1 MSEFEI
7 SHLWDIN
14 PNIGTTILFDTQ
26 DSVSYEFTIPDVYSL
41 TYSVNIDGDQCNY
54 DTSIEFNIGVIAD
67 IIAPSTICLGKDF
80 IVSSE
85 VDGWSSDHTYLWS
98 SESELII
105 GTESVSYTHLTL
117 PTNREV

>member
-1 MSEFEI
+1 M
-7 SHLWDIN
+7 
-14 PNIGTTILFDTQ
+14 FDTK

-85 VDGWSSDHTYLWS
+85 VDDWSSDHTYLWS

-105 GTESVSYTHLTL
+105 GTESESSTTIGSSTPLEQV
-117 PTNREV
+117 